1 VTSLVKGRVLLCSGG
16 TYRIR
21 TPDGIVDCTLR
32 GKVKKAEGDT
42 IAVGDEVEVE
52 VLESGDCRIE
62 SVLPRHS
69 KLARHSVARR
79 REQVIAANVDRVVP
93 VMSVRRP
100 PPDFRMLD
108 RLLVLAEL
116 DDLHCTIVLNKWDL
130 VEGESASALEATVD
144 GPSDADG
151 QSDLERL
158 RVAIARD
165 PELAA
170 FEAYLSAGY
179 EVLPASA
186 KSGVGLEAIGKRLH
200 EGISVLSGPS
210 GAGKSSLLNALAPG
224 LDLRVGVVS
233 EKKGRG
239 RHTTVAAS
247 LHPLPGG
254 GYVVDTPGLQFLSL
268 WQVDPAELAHAF
280 PEFRALE
287 PCHFAN
293 CRHIHEPACAVLE
306 AVESGEIGRSR
317 YESYVSLLE
326 EAVCQ

>member
-1 VTSLVKGRVLLCSGG
+1 MTSLATGRVLLCSGG
-16 TYRIR
+16 IYRVE
-21 TPDGIVDCTLR
+21 TPDGILDCTLR
-32 GKVKKAEGDT
+32 GKVKQAEGDT

-52 VLESGDCRIE
+52 VLPSGDCRIA

-100 PPDFRMLD
+100 PPDYRMLD

-130 VEGESASALEATVD
+130 LEAD
-144 GPSDADG
+144 GGDSGPGSAPAEDGADPDA
-151 QSDLERL
+151 ERL
-158 RVAIARD
+158 RTAIARD
-165 PELAA
+165 PELAP
-170 FEAYLSAGY
+170 FVAYISAGY
-179 EVLPASA
+179 EVIAASA
-186 KSGVGLEAIGKRLH
+186 KTGVGLEALGSRLH

-210 GAGKSSLLNALAPG
+210 GAGKSSLLNALMPE

-239 RHTTVAAS
+239 RHTTVNAS

-254 GYVVDTPGLQFLSL
+254 GYVADTPGLQFLSL
-268 WQVDPAELAHAF
+268 WEVDPAELAHAF
-280 PEFRALE
+280 TEFRPLLDT
-287 PCHFAN
+287 CHFAN

-306 AVESGEIGRSR
+306 AVEGGDISRSR
-317 YESYVSLLE
+317 YDSYVSLLE
-326 EAVCQ
+326 EAVCR

>member
-1 VTSLVKGRVLLCSGG
+1 M
-16 TYRIR
+16 
-21 TPDGIVDCTLR
+21 
-32 GKVKKAEGDT
+32 
-42 IAVGDEVEVE
+42 
-52 VLESGDCRIE
+52 
-62 SVLPRHS
+62 
-69 KLARHSVARR
+69 
-79 REQVIAANVDRVVP
+79 IAANVDRVVP
-93 VMSVRRP
+93 VMSVKRP
-100 PPDFRMLD
+100 APDYRMLD

-116 DDLHCTIVLNKWDL
+116 DDLQCTIVLNKWDL
-130 VEGESASALEATVD
+130 LEGDESVSIAGGV
-144 GPSDADG
+144 PDAD
-151 QSDLERL
+151 RL
-158 RVAIARD
+158 RAAIARD

-179 EVLPASA
+179 EVLPCSA
-186 KSGVGLEAIGKRLH
+186 KSGVGLEALGKRLH

-268 WQVDPAELAHAF
+268 WQVDPAELADAF
-280 PEFRALE
+280 AEFRSLLDT
-287 PCHFAN
+287 CHFAN

-306 AVESGEIGRSR
+306 AVESGDISRSR

>member
-1 VTSLVKGRVLLCSGG
+1 MTSHATGRVLLCSGG
-16 TYRIR
+16 TYRVR
-21 TPDGIVDCTLR
+21 TPEGTLDCTLR
-32 GKVKKAEGDT
+32 GKVKQTEGET

-52 VLESGDCRIE
+52 VLESGDCRIAAI
-62 SVLPRHS
+62 LPRHS

-100 PPDFRMLD
+100 APDYRMLD

-130 VEGESASALEATVD
+130 VEGGEGDSAPAATSAPD
-144 GPSDADG
+144 
-151 QSDLERL
+151 RL
-158 RVAIARD
+158 RSAVALD
-165 PELAA
+165 PDLTA
-170 FEAYLSAGY
+170 FEAYIAAGY

-186 KSGVGLEAIGKRLH
+186 KTGVGLEALGKRLH

-210 GAGKSSLLNALAPG
+210 GAGKSSLLNALMPE

-233 EKKGRG
+233 KKKGRG
-239 RHTTVAAS
+239 RHTTVNAS

-254 GYVVDTPGLQFLSL
+254 GYVADTPGLQFLSL

-280 PEFRALE
+280 PEFRPLLDT
-287 PCHFAN
+287 CHFAN

-306 AVESGEIGRSR
+306 AVARGEISRSR
-317 YESYVSLLE
+317 YDSYVSLLE